1 LIHHA
6 DLLTGGV
13 TFRGIESLYS
23 NLTGCEGQY
32 LSREARTDRLYI
44 SSSDALAEC
53 EVITMP
59 DDSRQITRT
68 NDECT
73 ISKTQ
78 LLRFFEA
85 KFQMADRDQDGQ
97 LNIAELG
104 NFLRFV
110 THPDLRALR
119 SWDKYS

>member
-1 LIHHA
+1 M
-6 DLLTGGV
+6 V
-13 TFRGIESLYS
+13 
-23 NLTGCEGQY
+23 
-32 LSREARTDRLYI
+32 
-44 SSSDALAEC
+44 
-53 EVITMP
+53 
-59 DDSRQITRT
+59 DDSRQITRS

-73 ISKTQ
+73 VSKTQ

-97 LNIAELG
+97 LNIAELS

-119 SWDKYS
+119 SWNRYS

>member
-1 LIHHA
+1 MG
-6 DLLTGGV
+6 D
-13 TFRGIESLYS
+13 
-23 NLTGCEGQY
+23 N
-32 LSREARTDRLYI
+32 
-44 SSSDALAEC
+44 
-53 EVITMP
+53 
-59 DDSRQITRT
+59 SRQSTRN

-73 ISKTQ
+73 VSKNQ

-110 THPDLRALR
+110 THPDLRALH
-119 SWDKYS
+119 SWDRYS